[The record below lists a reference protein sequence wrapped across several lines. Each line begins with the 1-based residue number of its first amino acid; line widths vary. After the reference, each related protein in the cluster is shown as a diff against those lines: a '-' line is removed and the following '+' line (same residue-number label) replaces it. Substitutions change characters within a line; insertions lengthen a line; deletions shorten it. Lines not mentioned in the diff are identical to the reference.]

1 MQVFRRVGV
10 SSLALGA
17 LCASLLGSSG
27 CAGDDDDDDVGAG
40 RAGAG
45 GSSGKGGA
53 AGKGGSSSKG
63 GSSGKGGA
71 AGNGGSSGKG
81 GFSGEGGAAGSE
93 ENGGSGAGGEAG
105 TPAGAGASGE
115 GGAGASGA
123 GGASGE
129 GGLGGEGGSPSL
141 PDSIGPLPYL
151 SLADSPFTGLD
162 FDGYFYVE
170 DWEDGTLD
178 IPGVTPNSTSLA
190 SSVGAGFVDSVDGD
204 DGTIDGDCV
213 KAPYCDS
220 LFSSTGTLEFVFDA
234 TALGGLPTHVGA
246 VWTDGSLAC
255 NAIFAAYDTDG
266 ILIDTITAT
275 AIGDADNTGAT
286 SEDRFFGV
294 VHNAGV
300 ERITI
305 QSSSGGVEVDHLQ
318 IGR

>member
-1 MQVFRRVGV
+1 MQFFRRVGV

-17 LCASLLGSSG
+17 LCASLLGSASG
-27 CAGDDDDDDVGAG
+27 CAGGDDDDDVGAG
-40 RAGAG
+40 RAGGG
-45 GSSGKGGA
+45 GSSGKGGGS
-53 AGKGGSSSKG
+53 GKGGSAGKG
-63 GSSGKGGA
+63 GSSGKGGSA
-71 AGNGGSSGKG
+71 GKG
-81 GFSGEGGAAGSE
+81 GFSGEGGAAGGE

-105 TPAGAGASGE
+105 TPADAGASGE
-115 GGAGASGA
+115 GGVGASGA

-129 GGLGGEGGSPSL
+129 AGLGGEGGSPSL

-162 FDGYFYVE
+162 FDGYFHVE

-190 SSVGAGFVDSVDGD
+190 SSAGAGLVDSVDGD
-204 DGTIDGDCV
+204 DGKVDGSCV
-213 KAPYCDS
+213 AEPHCDT

-246 VWTDGSLAC
+246 VWTDGSFGC
-255 NAIFAAYDTDG
+255 DAIFVAYDADD

-275 AIGDADNTGAT
+275 AIGDADNSGAT

-294 VHNAGV
+294 VHAAGV
-300 ERITI
+300 KRITV